1 MGLSFVPR
9 AAEDGRLYVNA
20 ILRTARDLVSI
31 FTTSLSVF
39 VAVALL
45 LLGAISLRAQTIAV
59 TTNDVALMRQILAT
73 VTAWDA
79 KGKNAFD
86 APLLAELDT
95 LWRKGYD
102 PLLRIRARELLPA
115 LEKAALARPHLLAVA
130 DAVKAARGTV
140 RLEGGGPQ
148 WLRDVAGDDAMC
160 LFDRLTA
167 IDLNDKGNPHD
178 PTYKRNTTLSDAWLT
193 NLVNLPD
200 LAYLDLSNSNIA
212 GPGLKHVG
220 ALKSLERLNLTL
232 TLITD
237 PWLEQLGGLTNLR
250 VISLASAKSSGAGY
264 KFLGNLKR
272 LESANFHTAPVD
284 DAGIAGISKVP
295 SHERLEIVHTHFTD
309 AGAQPLAK
317 LVNLERLQLGSRKA
331 TGAAVK
337 PLTGLKK
344 LRELDLHDGQASPE
358 GARHASEIQSLR
370 VLRVYGPIKDEGAQ
384 HLARLKNLE
393 VLLLPGTQITD
404 AGLAS
409 FAALKQLKRLEIT
422 GNKVSDEAVAKLKA
436 AIPGLEVVK

>member
-1 MGLSFVPR
+1 MIAR
-9 AAEDGRLYVNA
+9 
-20 ILRTARDLVSI
+20 RTFTFWLPAVVLVA
-31 FTTSLSVF
+31 FLTTTPSL
-39 VAVALL
+39 L
-45 LLGAISLRAQTIAV
+45 AQTIVA
-59 TTNDVALMRQILAT
+59 TTNDVALMRQMLAT

-79 KGKNAFD
+79 KGKKAFD

-95 LWRKGYD
+95 QWRKGYD
-102 PLLRIRARELLPA
+102 PLLRVRARELIPA

-130 DAVKAARGTV
+130 EAVKSARGTV
-140 RLEGGGPQ
+140 RFECGGPQ
-148 WLRDVAGDDAMC
+148 WLREVAGDDAMH

-178 PTYKRNTTLSDAWLT
+178 PTYKRNTTLSDGWLT

-200 LAYLDLSNSNIA
+200 LAYLDLSNSNIE

-237 PWLEQLGGLTNLR
+237 PWLEQLAGLTNLR
-250 VISLASAKSSGAGY
+250 VISLASAKCSGAGY

-295 SHERLEIVHTHFTD
+295 SHERLEVVHTHFTD
-309 AGAQPLAK
+309 AGAQALAK
-317 LVNLERLQLGSRKA
+317 LVNLERLQMGSRDA

-344 LRELDLHDGQASPE
+344 LRELDLHDGQASVE
-358 GARHASEIQSLR
+358 GVRHASEIQGLR
-370 VLRVYGPIKDEGAQ
+370 VLRVYGTIKDEGAQ
-384 HLARLKNLE
+384 HIAKLKNLE
-393 VLLLPGTQITD
+393 VLLVPGTQITD
-404 AGLAS
+404 VGLEAFAGLT
-409 FAALKQLKRLEIT
+409 KLKRLEIS
-422 GNKVSDEAVAKLKA
+422 GNKVSDAAVAKLRA
-436 AIPGLEVVK
+436 AIPGLEIVR

>member
-1 MGLSFVPR
+1 MNPMPR
-9 AAEDGRLYVNA
+9 APRHFASL
-20 ILRTARDLVSI
+20 
-31 FTTSLSVF
+31 FTSTLLAS
-39 VAVALL
+39 ALL
-45 LLGAISLRAQTIAV
+45 FGTASLRAQTIAV
-59 TTNDVALMRQILAT
+59 TTNDVALMRQMLAT
-73 VTAWDA
+73 VSAWDA
-79 KGKNAFD
+79 TGKKAFD
-86 APLLAELDT
+86 APVLAELDGQ
-95 LWRKGYD
+95 WRKGYD
-102 PLLRIRARELLPA
+102 PLLRIRARELVPA
-115 LEKAALARPHLLAVA
+115 FEKAALARPHFLAVA
-130 DAVKAARGTV
+130 EAVKAARGTV
-140 RLEGGGPQ
+140 RFEGGGPQ
-148 WLRDVAGDDAMC
+148 WLRDVAGDDAMP

-178 PTYKRNTTLSDAWLT
+178 PTYQRNTTLSDGWLT

-295 SHERLEIVHTHFTD
+295 SHERLELVHTHFTD
-309 AGAQPLAK
+309 AGALPLAK

-337 PLTGLKK
+337 PLET
-344 LRELDLHDGQASPE
+344 
-358 GARHASEIQSLR
+358 ARH
-370 VLRVYGPIKDEGAQ
+370 
-384 HLARLKNLE
+384 
-393 VLLLPGTQITD
+393 
-404 AGLAS
+404 
-409 FAALKQLKRLEIT
+409 
-422 GNKVSDEAVAKLKA
+422 KL
-436 AIPGLEVVK
+436 

>member
-1 MGLSFVPR
+1 M
-9 AAEDGRLYVNA
+9 NA
-20 ILRTARDLVSI
+20 ILRTPRDLVSI
-31 FTTSLSVF
+31 FTTSLSAF

-45 LLGAISLRAQTIAV
+45 LLGATSLRAQTIAV
-59 TTNDVALMRQILAT
+59 TTNDVVTMRQMLTTAT
-73 VTAWDA
+73 TWDA
-79 KGKNAFD
+79 KGKKAFD
-86 APLLAELDT
+86 APVLAELDT

-102 PLLRIRARELLPA
+102 PLLRIRARELVPA

-140 RLEGGGPQ
+140 RFEGGGPQ
-148 WLRDVAGDDAMC
+148 WLRDVAGDDAMR

-309 AGAQPLAK
+309 AGALPLAK

-344 LRELDLHDGQASPE
+344 LRELDLHDGQASVE

-393 VLLLPGTQITD
+393 VLLVPGTQITD
-404 AGLAS
+404 ASLEAFAS
-409 FAALKQLKRLEIT
+409 LSRLKRLEIQ
-422 GNKVSDEAVAKLKA
+422 GNKVTDSAIAKLKA

>member
-1 MGLSFVPR
+1 MNDILRPRRGL
-9 AAEDGRLYVNA
+9 A
-20 ILRTARDLVSI
+20 ILLTASI
-31 FTTSLSVF
+31 S
-39 VAVALL
+39 AWVALTL
-45 LLGAISLRAQTIAV
+45 LLGPTSLPAQTIAA
-59 TTNDVALMRQILAT
+59 TTNDVALMRQMLAT

-79 KGKNAFD
+79 KGKKAFD
-86 APLLAELDT
+86 APLLAELDAQ
-95 LWRKGYD
+95 WRRGYD
-102 PLLRIRARELLPA
+102 PLLRIRAREVIPA

-130 DAVKAARGTV
+130 EAVKAARGTV
-140 RLEGGGPQ
+140 RFEGGGPQ
-148 WLRDVAGDDAMC
+148 WLREVAGDDAMH

-178 PTYKRNTTLSDAWLT
+178 PTYKRNNTLSDAWLT

-200 LAYLDLSNSNIA
+200 LAYLDLSNSSVA

-237 PWLEQLGGLTNLR
+237 PWLEQLRGLTNLR
-250 VISLASAKSSGAGY
+250 VMSLASAKCSGAGY

-284 DAGIAGISKVP
+284 DAGLAGISKVP

-309 AGAQPLAK
+309 AGAQSLAK

-344 LRELDLHDGQASPE
+344 LRELDLHDGQASVE
-358 GARHASEIQSLR
+358 GVRHASEIQSLR

-384 HLARLKNLE
+384 PLAKLKNLE
-393 VLLLPGTQITD
+393 VLLVPGTQITD
-404 AGLAS
+404 ASLEAFAS
-409 FAALKQLKRLEIT
+409 LKRLKRLEIQ
-422 GNKVSDEAVAKLKA
+422 GNKVTDAAITKLKA

>member
-1 MGLSFVPR
+1 M
-9 AAEDGRLYVNA
+9 NA
-20 ILRTARDLVSI
+20 ILRTPRDLVSI
-31 FTTSLSVF
+31 FTTSLSAF

-45 LLGAISLRAQTIAV
+45 LLGATSLRAQTIAV
-59 TTNDVALMRQILAT
+59 TTNDVVTMRQMLTTAT
-73 VTAWDA
+73 TWDA
-79 KGKNAFD
+79 KGKKAFD
-86 APLLAELDT
+86 APVLAELDT

-102 PLLRIRARELLPA
+102 PLLRIRARELVPA

-140 RLEGGGPQ
+140 RFEGGGPQ
-148 WLRDVAGDDAMC
+148 WLRDVAGDDAMR

-237 PWLEQLGGLTNLR
+237 PWLEQLSELTNLR

-337 PLTGLKK
+337 PLTGLTK

-393 VLLLPGTQITD
+393 VLLVPGTQITD

>member
-1 MGLSFVPR
+1 MNDILRPQRGL
-9 AAEDGRLYVNA
+9 A
-20 ILRTARDLVSI
+20 IL
-31 FTTSLSVF
+31 FTTSFSAW
-39 VAVALL
+39 VALALL
-45 LLGAISLRAQTIAV
+45 LGPASLPAQTISA
-59 TTNDVALMRQILAT
+59 TTNDVALMRQMLAT

-79 KGKNAFD
+79 KGKKAFD
-86 APLLAELDT
+86 APVLAELDAQ
-95 LWRKGYD
+95 WRRGYD
-102 PLLRIRARELLPA
+102 PLLRIRAREVIPT

-130 DAVKAARGTV
+130 EAVKAARGTV
-140 RLEGGGPQ
+140 RYEGGGPQ
-148 WLRDVAGDDAMC
+148 WLREVAGDDAMH

-331 TGAAVK
+331 TGAAIK

-344 LRELDLHDGQASPE
+344 LRELDLHDGQASVE
-358 GARHASEIQSLR
+358 GVRHASEIQSLR

-384 HLARLKNLE
+384 HLAKLKNLE
-393 VLLLPGTQITD
+393 VLLVPGTQITD
-404 AGLAS
+404 ASLEVFAGLTR
-409 FAALKQLKRLEIT
+409 LKRLEIQ
-422 GNKVSDEAVAKLKA
+422 GNKVTDAAIAKLKA

>member
-1 MGLSFVPR
+1 LPTQL
-9 AAEDGRLYVNA
+9 AEDGFLNMNTMPSA
-20 ILRTARDLVSI
+20 LRR
-31 FTTSLSVF
+31 FTLRFTQTLP
-39 VAVALL
+39 ALLAAALL
-45 LLGAISLRAQTIAV
+45 LGTPSLPAQTIAT
-59 TTNDVALMRQILAT
+59 TTNDVVTMRQMLAT
-73 VTAWDA
+73 VTAWEA
-79 KGKNAFD
+79 QGKKAFD
-86 APLLAELDT
+86 APVLAELDT

-102 PLLRIRARELLPA
+102 PLLRIRAREIIPA

-130 DAVKAARGTV
+130 EAVKAARGTV
-140 RLEGGGPQ
+140 RFEGGGPQ
-148 WLRDVAGDDAMC
+148 WLRDMAGDEAMH

-344 LRELDLHDGQASPE
+344 LRELDLHDGQASVE
-358 GARHASEIQSLR
+358 GVRHASEIQSLR

-393 VLLLPGTQITD
+393 VLLVPGTQITD
-404 AGLAS
+404 ASLEVFAS
-409 FAALKQLKRLEIT
+409 LSRLKRLEIS
-422 GNKVSDEAVAKLKA
+422 GNKITDAAIAKLKA
-436 AIPGLEVVK
+436 TLPGLEVVK

>member
-1 MGLSFVPR
+1 MNDILRPQRGL
-9 AAEDGRLYVNA
+9 A
-20 ILRTARDLVSI
+20 IL
-31 FTTSLSVF
+31 FTTSFSAW
-39 VAVALL
+39 VALALL
-45 LLGAISLRAQTIAV
+45 LGPASLPAQTISA
-59 TTNDVALMRQILAT
+59 TTNDVALMRQMLAT

-79 KGKNAFD
+79 KGKKAFD
-86 APLLAELDT
+86 APVLAELDAQ
-95 LWRKGYD
+95 WRKGYD
-102 PLLRIRARELLPA
+102 PLLRIRAREMIPA

-130 DAVKAARGTV
+130 EAVKAARGTV
-140 RLEGGGPQ
+140 RFEGGGPQ
-148 WLRDVAGDDAMC
+148 WLREVAGDDAMR

-178 PTYKRNTTLSDAWLT
+178 PTYKRNTTLSDGWLT

-331 TGAAVK
+331 TGAAIK

-344 LRELDLHDGQASPE
+344 LRELDLHDGQASVE
-358 GARHASEIQSLR
+358 GVRHASEIQSLR
-370 VLRVYGPIKDEGAQ
+370 VLRIYGPIKDEGAQ
-384 HLARLKNLE
+384 HLAKLKNLE
-393 VLLLPGTQITD
+393 VLLVPGTQITD
-404 AGLAS
+404 ASLEVFAGLTR
-409 FAALKQLKRLEIT
+409 LKRLEIQ
-422 GNKVSDEAVAKLKA
+422 GNKVTDAAIVKLKA

>member
-1 MGLSFVPR
+1 MNTMILGLS
-9 AAEDGRLYVNA
+9 RLPSA
-20 ILRTARDLVSI
+20 FTASVSV
-31 FTTSLSVF
+31 LL
-39 VAVALL
+39 AVA
-45 LLGAISLRAQTIAV
+45 GWIVPSFASAQTIAA
-59 TTNDVALMRQILAT
+59 TTNDVVLMRQMLAT
-73 VTAWDA
+73 ATAWDA
-79 KGKNAFD
+79 KGKKAFD
-86 APLLAELDT
+86 APILAELDVQ
-95 LWRKGYD
+95 WRKGYD
-102 PLLRIRARELLPA
+102 PLLRIRAREVIPA

-130 DAVKAARGTV
+130 DSVKAAHGTV
-140 RLEGGGPQ
+140 RFEGSGPQ
-148 WLRDVAGDDAMC
+148 WLREVAGDDAMH

-200 LAYLDLSNSNIA
+200 LAYLDLSNTSIS

-237 PWLEQLGGLTNLR
+237 PWLEQLRDLTNLR
-250 VISLASAKSSGAGY
+250 VISLASAKCSGEGY

-272 LESANFHTAPVD
+272 LETANFHTAPLN
-284 DAGIAGISKVP
+284 DAGLVGISKVP

-309 AGAQPLAK
+309 VGAQSLAK
-317 LVNLERLQLGSRKA
+317 LVNLERLQMGSRDA

-344 LRELDLHDGQASPE
+344 LRELDLHDGQASVE
-358 GARHASEIQSLR
+358 GVRHASEIQSLR

-384 HLARLKNLE
+384 HLARLKKLE
-393 VLLLPGTQITD
+393 VLIVPGSQITD
-404 AGLAS
+404 AGLD
-409 FAALKQLKRLEIT
+409 ALAGLSQLKRLEIQ
-422 GNKVSDEAVAKLKA
+422 GNKITDAAIAKLKA

>member
-1 MGLSFVPR
+1 MNALTRSVSGF
-9 AAEDGRLYVNA
+9 AEFLPA
-20 ILRTARDLVSI
+20 SILICVA
-31 FTTSLSVF
+31 TT
-39 VAVALL
+39 L
-45 LLGAISLRAQTIAV
+45 LLGAPSLPAQTIAAN
-59 TTNDVALMRQILAT
+59 TNDVALMRQMLAT
-73 VTAWDA
+73 VITWDA
-79 KGKNAFD
+79 KGKKAFD
-86 APLLAELDT
+86 APVLAELDAQ
-95 LWRKGYD
+95 WRKGYD
-102 PLLRIRARELLPA
+102 PLLRIRAREVIPA

-130 DAVKAARGTV
+130 EAVKGAGGTV
-140 RLEGGGPQ
+140 RFEGGGPQ
-148 WLRDVAGDDAMC
+148 WLREVAGDDAMR

-178 PTYKRNTTLSDAWLT
+178 PTYKRNTTLSDGWLT

-200 LAYLDLSNSNIA
+200 LAYLDLSNSSVA

-250 VISLASAKSSGAGY
+250 VLSLASAKCSGAGY

-272 LESANFHTAPVD
+272 LETANFHTAPVD
-284 DAGIAGISKVP
+284 DAGLAGISKVP

-309 AGAQPLAK
+309 TGAQSLAK
-317 LVNLERLQLGSRKA
+317 LVNLERLQMGSRKA

-344 LRELDLHDGQASPE
+344 LRELDLHDGQASVE
-358 GARHASEIQSLR
+358 GVRHASEIQSLR
-370 VLRVYGPIKDEGAQ
+370 VLRIYGPIKDEGAQ
-384 HLARLKNLE
+384 PLAKLKNLE
-393 VLLLPGTQITD
+393 VLLVPGTQITD
-404 AGLAS
+404 ASLEAFAGLS
-409 FAALKQLKRLEIT
+409 RLKRLEIQ
-422 GNKVSDEAVAKLKA
+422 GNKVTDGVIAKLKA

>member
-1 MGLSFVPR
+1 MNDILRPQRGL
-9 AAEDGRLYVNA
+9 A
-20 ILRTARDLVSI
+20 IL
-31 FTTSLSVF
+31 FTTSFSAW
-39 VAVALL
+39 VALALL
-45 LLGAISLRAQTIAV
+45 LGPISLPAQTIVA
-59 TTNDVALMRQILAT
+59 TTNDVALMRQMLAT

-79 KGKNAFD
+79 KGKKAFD
-86 APLLAELDT
+86 APVLAELDAQ
-95 LWRKGYD
+95 WRKGYD
-102 PLLRIRARELLPA
+102 PLLRIRAREMIPA

-130 DAVKAARGTV
+130 EAVKGARGTV
-140 RLEGGGPQ
+140 RFEGGGPQ
-148 WLRDVAGDDAMC
+148 WLRDVAGDDAMR

-178 PTYKRNTTLSDAWLT
+178 PTYKRNTTLSDGWLT

-309 AGAQPLAK
+309 AGALPLAK

-331 TGAAVK
+331 TGAAIK
-337 PLTGLKK
+337 SLTGLKK
-344 LRELDLHDGQASPE
+344 LRELDLHDGQASVE
-358 GARHASEIQSLR
+358 GVRHASEIQSLR

-393 VLLLPGTQITD
+393 VLLVPGTQITD
-404 AGLAS
+404 ASLEAFSGLS
-409 FAALKQLKRLEIT
+409 RLKRLEIQ
-422 GNKVSDEAVAKLKA
+422 GNKVTDAAIAKLKA